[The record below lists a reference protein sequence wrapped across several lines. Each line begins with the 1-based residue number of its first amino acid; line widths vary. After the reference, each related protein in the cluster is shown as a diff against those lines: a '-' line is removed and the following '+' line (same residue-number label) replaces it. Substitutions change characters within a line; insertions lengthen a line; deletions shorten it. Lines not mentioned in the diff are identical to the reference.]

1 MSWLAHM
8 TIDAETAFQDGAPD
22 GYAWH
27 QRLWQC
33 FPGEPDRDRDFL
45 TRVDTLDGAFRLWL
59 LSPREPA
66 RPPWCLPECFA
77 VKEIAE
83 TFLSHQY
90 YAFDLRANA
99 VKCLVQ
105 RNDRGERLGRGK
117 RVPLIDPQE
126 LRAWI
131 DRKAEQGG
139 FRIVDVRPLEIGP
152 MVKNHF
158 RKKDHAACHASVE
171 FRGILEVTDRLQF
184 KSTYHAGIGSAKA
197 FGFGLLLLSPV
208 NLGLNR
214 SMRDK
219 S

>member
-8 TIDAETAFQDGAPD
+8 TIDAETAFQDGVPD
-22 GYAWH
+22 SYAWH

-45 TRVDTLDGAFRLWL
+45 TRVDMLEGGFRLWL
-59 LSPREPA
+59 LSPRRPT
-66 RPPWCLPECFA
+66 RPPWCPPECFE

-83 TFLSHQY
+83 TFLSHQH

-105 RNDRGERLGRGK
+105 RNDQGERLRRGK

-139 FRIVDVRPLEIGP
+139 FCIVDDRPLEIGP
-152 MVKNHF
+152 MVKRHF
-158 RKKDHAACHASVE
+158 RKFDHAACHGGVE
-171 FRGILEVTDRLQF
+171 FRGILEVTDRPQF
-184 KSTYHAGIGSAKA
+184 QTTYYTGIGSAKA

-208 NLGLNR
+208 KL
-214 SMRDK
+214 
-219 S
+219 